1 MATSVEYQT
10 IHENR
15 EILKKAMEDDI
26 LFISDHLMKVNMI
39 TPENHTAL
47 KSNAQTNHE
56 KVELLMTLFENRIQL
71 DPAADLAKFVGIL
84 KIKRVYY
91 GKAIQVL
98 QVALRDKSPPAASQL
113 LQLTEHIKHLE
124 ERMKELE
131 LKHGNQQSSTGN
143 SCWVRF
149 IIIVVWVLIGII
161 LILVTFLPKDM
172 ATPTMILASISTFF
186 VWLFKSGNINITL
199 LMLYVYC
206 TAYFQNNYQPRGANT
221 RT

>member
-26 LFISDHLMKVNMI
+26 LFISSQLMIENMI
-39 TPENHTAL
+39 TSENHTAL

-56 KVELLMTLFENRIQL
+56 KAESLMTWIENRIQL
-71 DPAADLAKFVGIL
+71 SPVANLATFVSIL
-84 KIKRVYY
+84 KIKREYY

-98 QVALRDKSPPAASQL
+98 EVALRDKSHPAASQL
-113 LQLTEHIKHLE
+113 LQLTEHIKYLE

-131 LKHGNQQSSTGN
+131 LKHDNQQSNTGN
-143 SCWVRF
+143 SCWVKF
-149 IIIVVWVLIGII
+149 IIVVWVLIGII
-161 LILVTFLPKDM
+161 LILVTFLPKDK
-172 ATPTMILASISTFF
+172 ATLTMMLASISTFF
-186 VWLFKSGNINITL
+186 MWLFKSNNINIAL